1 VNDARAFFFRRAG
14 LSRATLF
21 GESMYHNIRITT
33 SPFAGTRI
41 PREKATPS
49 PRIDDASRRAAGA
62 KPIS

>member
-1 VNDARAFFFRRAG
+1 
-14 LSRATLF
+14 
-21 GESMYHNIRITT
+21 MYHNIRITT